1 MKRPS
6 CGLGD
11 LELISPDKGEGRA
24 MSGRID
30 TVAVMGLG
38 KVGLLAAG
46 LLHETG
52 FRVKGFDLRNE
63 ADLPFPVEALD
74 LRDNQAFTRLIEGCD
89 AVVSCLPYQFN
100 TGIASAAHELG
111 VHYFDLTEDV
121 RSTKAIMQMSA
132 TARCA
137 MAPQCGLAPGFIAIA
152 GASMAEEFDRIRSIR
167 LRVGALPQNPT
178 GQLGY
183 AFNWSPEG
191 VVNEYLNDCQVIE
204 DGEIKWVS
212 PLEWLETI
220 VINGV
225 QLESFTT
232 SGGLGTMCETYRGR
246 VENLDY
252 RTIRYPGHAQLMN
265 FFFHELLMRTDRK
278 KAGEILVNAK
288 PPVAEDVVY
297 VHASVEGWKE
307 DSLSRDE
314 FVRAYYPLEIAG
326 ARWRAI
332 SWTTAASLCAVVE
345 MVRDGVLPG
354 KGFIRQ
360 EMIPLED
367 FLRTANGRLFAGKPH
382 GGRKQHGVPR

>member
-1 MKRPS
+1 MIIQLS
-6 CGLGD
+6 ETSGD
-11 LELISPDKGEGRA
+11 
-24 MSGRID
+24 
-30 TVAVMGLG
+30 V
-38 KVGLLAAG
+38 
-46 LLHETG
+46 
-52 FRVKGFDLRNE
+52 
-63 ADLPFPVEALD
+63 
-74 LRDNQAFTRLIEGCD
+74 
-89 AVVSCLPYQFN
+89 
-100 TGIASAAHELG
+100 
-111 VHYFDLTEDV
+111 
-121 RSTKAIMQMSA
+121 
-132 TARCA
+132 

-152 GASMAEEFDRIRSIR
+152 GASMAEEFERIRSIR

-204 DGEIKWVS
+204 DGEINWVS

-232 SGGLGTMCETYRGR
+232 SGGLGTMCVTYRGR

-252 RTIRYPGHAQLMN
+252 RTIRYPGHARLMN

-288 PPVAEDVVY
+288 PPVTEDVVY
-297 VHASVEGWKE
+297 VHVSVEGWKK

-332 SWTTAASLCAVVE
+332 SWTTAAALCAVVE

-367 FLRTANGRLFAGKPH
+367 FLRTANGRLFAGKPNE
-382 GGRKQHGVPR
+382 GRKRQGCMDRK